1 MAIIIWLRISN
12 LPILSRLLNM
22 LTAQGLACL
31 RGDRLLFKNVGFELK
46 SGGLL
51 YVLGENGSGKSSL
64 LRMLCGLL
72 MPEEGAI
79 FWDSKKVNENAEN
92 YLPNLTYIGHL
103 NGLKD
108 DLTALENLQI
118 AARLAGNDAGE
129 KKTLA
134 ALTAIGI
141 ARCANLP
148 ARVLS
153 QGQKRRVALATLWIA
168 QSKLWI
174 LDEPFAALDAT
185 STEVLASRLGEH
197 MANGGMT
204 IITTHQ
210 DVLISAVST
219 QTLRLSN

>member
-1 MAIIIWLRISN
+1 
-12 LPILSRLLNM
+12 M

-31 RGDRLLFKNVGFELK
+31 RGDRLLFKNVGFELN

-72 MPEEGAI
+72 MPEEGVI
-79 FWDSKKVNENAEN
+79 FWDSKKVKENAEN

-118 AARLAGNDAGE
+118 AARLAGNDASE

-153 QGQKRRVALATLWIA
+153 QGQKRRVALAMLWIT

-174 LDEPFAALDAT
+174 LDEPFAALDTA

-204 IITTHQ
+204 IVTTHQ
-210 DVLISAVST
+210 DVLIGATST
-219 QTLRLSN
+219 QTLRLGN

>member
-1 MAIIIWLRISN
+1 MFL
-12 LPILSRLLNM
+12 
-22 LTAQGLACL
+22 AQDLACL
-31 RGDRLLFKNVGFELK
+31 RGDRLLFKHVGFELNA
-46 SGGLL
+46 GGLL

-72 MPEEGAI
+72 MPEEGAV
-79 FWDSKKVNENAEN
+79 FWDGNKIKESAEN

-118 AARLAGNDAGE
+118 SARLAGGE
-129 KKTLA
+129 VTSKQ
-134 ALTAIGI
+134 ALVALKAIGI

-148 ARVLS
+148 VRVLS
-153 QGQKRRVALATLWIA
+153 QGQKRRVALAMLWLT
-168 QSKLWI
+168 QSQLWI
-174 LDEPFAALDAT
+174 LDEPFAALDVA

-210 DVLISAVST
+210 DVAIQALST
-219 QTLRLSN
+219 QTLRLSA

>member
-1 MAIIIWLRISN
+1 
-12 LPILSRLLNM
+12 M

-31 RGDRLLFKNVGFELK
+31 RGDRLLFKNVSFELQ

-72 MPEEGAI
+72 TPEDGAVL
-79 FWDSKKVNENAEN
+79 WDSKKIKQNAED
-92 YLPNLTYIGHL
+92 YLSNLTYLGHL

-108 DLTALENLQI
+108 DLTALENLQ
-118 AARLAGNDAGE
+118 ANARLTGNDVSEASA
-129 KKTLA
+129 LA

-153 QGQKRRVALATLWIA
+153 QGQKRREALAGLWLA
-168 QSKLWI
+168 KTKLWI
-174 LDEPFAALDAT
+174 LDEPFAALDVT
-185 STEVLASRLGEH
+185 SVELLAARLSEH
-197 MANGGMT
+197 LAYGGMA
-204 IITTHQ
+204 ILTTHQ
-210 DVLISAVST
+210 DVAVNAQST
-219 QTLRLSN
+219 QTLRLSK